1 MILGS
6 TPEDGI
12 VIQQIGPYKKLN
24 SVHLIQLLEITP
36 RVKLYPFFIIYF
48 SYYI

>member
-1 MILGS
+1 MILNS
-6 TPEDGI
+6 TLGEGI

-24 SVHLIQLLEITP
+24 SVHLIQLMEIAP
-36 RVKLYPFFIIYF
+36 RVKLSPFFIIYF